1 MATTTYAD
9 YLTKI
14 QDDVLETIKDAQD
27 ASLKSFASMR
37 EFGMSYPTTV
47 PAMPKFDGFPTAA
60 ELIKQ
65 SFDFA
70 EKFLEVRK
78 EYTLKV
84 AELIETAQKQAMEAA
99 RATVKTAKNNN

>member
-14 QDDVLETIKDAQD
+14 QDDVLDTIKEAQD
-27 ASLKSFASMR
+27 ASLKSFASLR
-37 EFGMSYPTTV
+37 ELGASYPTTV
-47 PAMPKFDGFPTAA
+47 PAMPKIDGFPTAS

-84 AELIETAQKQAMEAA
+84 AELIETAQKQVVDAA
-99 RATVKTAKNNN
+99 RATAKPSKHN